1 MGLKDWLFRTGSK
14 SSSAAGLTGY
24 YADIQRW
31 EDIYNGGGDWRY
43 TRRGGIQGGTRR
55 IASLGAAKALCGEL
69 TRLCFTEGTA
79 MCYSDGDTER
89 FVNEVL
95 AQSRFAERFPEFLE
109 RAFALGGGVVKVYY
123 DENTPEGVPGVRI
136 DLVTADCFVPTS
148 WNSREITGGAFASRI
163 MSGGRSYIL
172 AETQELDEGALVV
185 ENRLFREDGGSA
197 DMNAVLPGLRGKS
210 RIEGLNAPLF
220 VYLGFGGGRRDSTEC
235 GCPLLGSSVFA
246 GAEDTLR
253 SIDIVFDSLSREFI
267 LGKKRIIVPAY
278 AVRGEWDSDGTRKH
292 YFDVNDEVFQAM
304 STSDAEELKIT
315 DNTGELRV
323 DEHVKALGELL
334 DLLCMQAGLSEGAL
348 SFKDGTI
355 RTAAEVVSRNSRT
368 YRTQAFYRR
377 RISEALSRMTED
389 ICRLGKMAGEL
400 PDSASESASAVFA
413 DGAAEDDGTRTDRAV
428 KLYTAGIISRAR
440 ALSQIYGI
448 SLEEAQ
454 AMERTDNDE

>member
-1 MGLKDWLFRTGSK
+1 
-14 SSSAAGLTGY
+14 
-24 YADIQRW
+24 
-31 EDIYNGGGDWRY
+31 
-43 TRRGGIQGGTRR
+43 
-55 IASLGAAKALCGEL
+55 
-69 TRLCFTEGTA
+69 
-79 MCYSDGDTER
+79 
-89 FVNEVL
+89 
-95 AQSRFAERFPEFLE
+95 
-109 RAFALGGGVVKVYY
+109 
-123 DENTPEGVPGVRI
+123 
-136 DLVTADCFVPTS
+136 
-148 WNSREITGGAFASRI
+148 
-163 MSGGRSYIL
+163 
-172 AETQELDEGALVV
+172 
-185 ENRLFREDGGSA
+185 
-197 DMNAVLPGLRGKS
+197 
-210 RIEGLNAPLF
+210 
-220 VYLGFGGGRRDSTEC
+220 
-235 GCPLLGSSVFA
+235 
-246 GAEDTLR
+246 
-253 SIDIVFDSLSREFI
+253 
-267 LGKKRIIVPAY
+267 
-278 AVRGEWDSDGTRKH
+278 
-292 YFDVNDEVFQAM
+292 M